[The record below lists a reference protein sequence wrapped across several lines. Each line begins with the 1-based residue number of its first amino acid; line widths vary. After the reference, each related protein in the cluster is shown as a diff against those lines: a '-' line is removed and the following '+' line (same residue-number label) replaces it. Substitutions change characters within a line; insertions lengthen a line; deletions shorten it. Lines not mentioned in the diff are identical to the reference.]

1 MAAQNRGTVGQ
12 GRLSE
17 KLAVALA
24 LAAVIYTVVT
34 GAAELRY
41 QARARE
47 ALAQVTARLAAG
59 AVSAQY
65 YATGRPYA
73 DQTSPDG
80 FADGVADAIETLG
93 ALPGTVTLLQI
104 GGNGYAVEN
113 CSTAKT
119 VCTPSTTPPRAT
131 ACSARR
137 IGCNTARRSAMLLL
151 ECLLGLIRFLLGAAL
166 FSFMN
171 VVAWRLPRNMDPLKG
186 RSICP
191 RCGRTLD
198 APDLVPVF
206 SWLFLRGRCRH
217 CGAHIPA
224 RYLLVEVLGGV
235 LALGCTRQ
243 YGAAL
248 WSARRTVR
256 HELGGAA
263 GAGGLRHSFKHCA
276 HRCRDADHPR
286 SAEFRA
292 GDLRRGRHR
301 RPRRVGG
308 HIIGAVCVSV
318 PMFCSALPLTVRSAA
333 AISN

>member
-1 MAAQNRGTVGQ
+1 MLAA
-12 GRLSE
+12 RLGAWLRKTGERWAKAAFSE

-47 ALAQVTARLAAG
+47 ALAQVKAARLAAG

-104 GGNGYAVEN
+104 GGNGYAVEKLLY
-113 CSTAKT
+113 CET

-171 VVAWRLPRNMDPLKG
+171 VVAWRLP
-186 RSICP
+186 
-191 RCGRTLD
+191 
-198 APDLVPVF
+198 
-206 SWLFLRGRCRH
+206 
-217 CGAHIPA
+217 
-224 RYLLVEVLGGV
+224 
-235 LALGCTRQ
+235 
-243 YGAAL
+243 
-248 WSARRTVR
+248 
-256 HELGGAA
+256 
-263 GAGGLRHSFKHCA
+263 
-276 HRCRDADHPR
+276 
-286 SAEFRA
+286 
-292 GDLRRGRHR
+292 
-301 RPRRVGG
+301 
-308 HIIGAVCVSV
+308 
-318 PMFCSALPLTVRSAA
+318 
-333 AISN
+333 